1 MSAGAWTRLKF
12 PLHLATVAPPADDRC
27 MLRGDHP
34 DRTRRLAVLLLLVIG
49 GLAAALV
56 AAGNPGHMGI
66 CGACFLRDL
75 GGALGLHQGPAIVR
89 PEVCGLALGA
99 LSWSLLARRHVGRS
113 GSHAVARFLLCMA
126 MAIGAL
132 VFLGCPFRL
141 LQRLGGGDGNAW
153 LALPGLVGGVGL
165 AMRFEQ
171 HGYSLG
177 KTQEVPRAVGLLGPL
192 VFFGLLVAFAVGADF
207 RGPGPG
213 NTGGPAHAPW
223 LVATGIGVAAGGVL
237 SATGF
242 CAISAVRSLFRGPR
256 WMLWAALAFVL
267 GYAAIAALTGGLVA
281 GFAGQ
286 PIAHGDWLWNT
297 PALLLVGLCGALAGG
312 CPVRQIVMA
321 GEGNGDAFV
330 GCAGLVVG
338 GAIAHSLQLASI
350 PATQLAGGGAT
361 ANGKLVVV
369 GLLVSVLLYAVAMT
383 KGTIAR
389 TTV

>member
-1 MSAGAWTRLKF
+1 MASHCAR
-12 PLHLATVAPPADDRC
+12 ATGRTHGDDRR
-27 MLRGDHP
+27 MLRGEHP
-34 DRTRRLAVLLLLVIG
+34 VRTRRLAIVLLLVLG

-56 AAGNPGHMGI
+56 AAGNPGNMGL

-75 GGALGLHQGPAIVR
+75 GGALGLHKGPAIVR

-99 LSWSLLARRHVGRS
+99 LLWSLLRRRHVGRS

-126 MAIGAL
+126 MAIGAM

-141 LQRLGGGDGNAW
+141 LQRLGGGDANAW
-153 LALPGLVGGVGL
+153 LALPGLLLGV
-165 AMRFEQ
+165 AIARQFEQ
-171 HGYSLG
+171 RGYSLG

-192 VFFGLLVAFAVGADF
+192 VCLGILIAYGVGADF
-207 RGPGPG
+207 GGPAAGA
-213 NTGGPAHAPW
+213 TTGPAHAPW
-223 LVATGIGVAAGGVL
+223 LLATGIALSAGMVL

-242 CAISAVRSLFRGPR
+242 CAISAVRTIFGGPR

-267 GYAAIAALTGGLVA
+267 GYAAIAASTGKLHF

-286 PIAHGDWLWNT
+286 PVAHGDWLWNT
-297 PALLLVGLCGALAGG
+297 LALLLVGLCGALAGG

-338 GAIAHSLQLASI
+338 GALAHTLQLASA
-350 PATQLAGGGAT
+350 PATAQALGGAS
-361 ANGKLVVV
+361 ANGKLVVA
-369 GLLVSVLLYAVAMT
+369 GLLVLVLAYAFAMA
-383 KGTIAR
+383 KAKNSAAAAAA
-389 TTV
+389 